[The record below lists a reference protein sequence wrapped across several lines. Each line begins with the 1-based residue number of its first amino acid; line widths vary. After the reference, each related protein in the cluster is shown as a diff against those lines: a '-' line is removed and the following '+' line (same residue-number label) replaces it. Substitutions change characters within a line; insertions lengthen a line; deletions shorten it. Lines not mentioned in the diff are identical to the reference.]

1 MILFSET
8 VAVVSSVFVRVMNV
22 QDVPCSLSGQLVQ
35 CVVGNPLK
43 GRTGSTSKI
52 LLDATH
58 LSATRNPLYIA
69 VNVTT
74 LVLACFLCCIMFM
87 CSFIVSF
94 VDLQTSFMSQ
104 SQMFKHTIL

>member
-1 MILFSET
+1 MMLFLET

-58 LSATRNPLYIA
+58 LSATRDPLYIA

-74 LVLACFLCCIMFM
+74 LVLACFCVLYYVYVQFHCII
-87 CSFIVSF
+87 CRSSDV
-94 VDLQTSFMSQ
+94 VYEPVTDV
-104 SQMFKHTIL
+104 